1 MGKLKSSAKSKS
13 KGSKAALPIFEVDSQ
28 DRKVAV
34 TGNQWRIFCKDPF
47 TDSHRLRSNYL
58 HHKRGD
64 HFYFR
69 NMKLRMQERFVDMI
83 DHKEIPK
90 VFIHGSPHLDNYS
103 RNERCTAMVDFDRSR
118 NGPYAWD
125 LVRML
130 TSILYRQRN
139 PQPLTS
145 GLADEFFH
153 GYRVGFKKP
162 GKAFKE
168 MDLLASIELEKPA
181 FPVRDYLAQN
191 KKWALALRRFVIPKE
206 DEEMNQVLRGYLR
219 SIEQIDLLDTHQI
232 ALAGRAK
239 GSMGRVRF
247 LVLLT
252 SNDPSKDWILLEIKH
267 VREDEDNEW
276 YSNPFEHHGERM
288 RHASQLYAPG
298 WDLCEGYTTVAGV
311 QYWGHRLP
319 TVNLKLKKPLGIN
332 DQLDFLQS
340 VGQQLGRAHAL
351 SQIDGSPKELLKHLE
366 AHELTLIESAH
377 TMKRE
382 LDHAYNEYL
391 EKLEFFDFDEDMEE
405 I

>member
-1 MGKLKSSAKSKS
+1 MAKVSMD
-13 KGSKAALPIFEVDSQ
+13 KARTGTTRRNVPIFGVDSLANT
-28 DRKVAV
+28 KPPE
-34 TGNQWRIFCKDPF
+34 GNQWRIFCKDPF

-58 HHKRGD
+58 HHKRGN

-83 DHKEIPK
+83 DHKEIPQ

-103 RNERCTAMVDFDRSR
+103 RNERCMGMVDFDRSR

-125 LVRML
+125 LVRVL
-130 TSILYRQRN
+130 TSVLYRQRN
-139 PQPLTS
+139 PQPLTA
-145 GLADEFFH
+145 GLADELFY
-153 GYRVGFKKP
+153 GYRTGFKKP
-162 GKAFKE
+162 DKNLKE
-168 MDLLASIELEKPA
+168 MDLLNSIEVESPA

-191 KKWALALRRFVIPKE
+191 KKWALELRRFVIAKE
-206 DEEMNQVLRGYLR
+206 DDEMNQVLRGYLR
-219 SIEQIDLLDTHQI
+219 SIEQVDLLDQYQVT
-232 ALAGRAK
+232 LAGKAR
-239 GSMGRVRF
+239 GSMGRVRY

-252 SNDPSKDWILLEIKH
+252 SEDTSKDWILLEIKH

-298 WDLCEGYTTVAGV
+298 WDLCEGYTTVGGV

-319 TVNLKLKKPLGIN
+319 TVNLKLKKPLGVN
-332 DQLDFLQS
+332 DQLDFLYC
-340 VGQQLGRAHAL
+340 VGQQIGRAHAL
-351 SQIDGSPKELLKHLE
+351 SQIDGSPKDLLKHLK

-405 I
+405 V

>member
-1 MGKLKSSAKSKS
+1 MGKLKAKKSERRNYSSV
-13 KGSKAALPIFEVDSQ
+13 FEVDELAKKEPVQ
-28 DRKVAV
+28 
-34 TGNQWRIFCKDPF
+34 GNQWRIFSKDPF

-83 DHKEIPK
+83 DHKDIPQ
-90 VFIHGSPHLDNYS
+90 VFVHGSPHLDNYS
-103 RNERCTAMVDFDRSR
+103 RNERCMAMVDFDRSR

-125 LVRML
+125 LVRVL
-130 TSILYRQRN
+130 TSVLYRQRN

-145 GLADEFFH
+145 GLADELFL
-153 GYRVGFKKP
+153 GYRAGFKKP
-162 GKAFKE
+162 GNPFKE
-168 MDLLASIELEKPA
+168 MDLLADVELDSPE

-191 KKWALALRRFVIPKE
+191 KKWALELRRFVIPKE

-219 SIEQIDLLDTHQI
+219 SIEQVDLLDTYQV
-232 ALAGRAK
+232 ALAGKAR
-239 GSMGRVRF
+239 GSMGRIRY

-252 SNDPSKDWILLEIKH
+252 CDDPTKDWILLEIKH

-298 WDLCEGYTTVAGV
+298 WDLCEGYTTLSGV

-319 TVNLKLKKPLGIN
+319 TVNLKLKKPLSVH
-332 DQLDFLQS
+332 DQLDFLYC
-340 VGQQLGRAHAL
+340 VGQQLGRAHAI
-351 SQIDGSPKELLKHLE
+351 SQVDGSRKELLRHLE
-366 AHELTLIESAH
+366 AHEFKLIESAH
-377 TMKRE
+377 TMKHE

-405 I
+405 V